1 MSDRITLSLL
11 LYTCWGTFLLSVVIG
26 YCLRISWPLWF
37 FFSPHEIC
45 TRKQQQ
51 QSCFWGISHVL
62 LQYSISCGGKSWGSF
77 IVILNDLLA
86 LHWYFARQ
94 YVAAARDSL
103 LHDFLTIKPDQRI
116 KGIPYTAYMIV
127 FLPLKEVDFVRTSLY
142 ESILC
147 ASAWLIVYVIFVS
160 PHSWNVSTRKSIQ
173 AFKHQEVSG
182 CFFSHCGLIFHCIIK
197 SCTSMKQHNH
207 C

>member
-11 LYTCWGTFLLSVVIG
+11 LYTCWDTFLLSVVLG

-45 TRKQQQ
+45 TRQQQQ
-51 QSCFWGISHVL
+51 QSCFWGNSQCSL
-62 LQYSISCGGKSWGSF
+62 LQYSISYGGKPWGSF

-94 YVAAARDSL
+94 YVATARGSL

-116 KGIPYTAYMIV
+116 KGIPYTANMTV
-127 FLPLKEVDFVRTSLY
+127 SSFEGGGFCHNFFKW
-142 ESILC
+142 SILC
-147 ASAWLIVYVIFVS
+147 SSAWLVVYIIFVG
-160 PHSWNVSTRKSIQ
+160 PHSWNLSIRKSIQ
-173 AFKHQEVSG
+173 AFKHQASV
-182 CFFSHCGLIFHCIIK
+182 CFFSFLFYVFFSLWAHFSL
-197 SCTSMKQHNH
+197 
-207 C
+207 